1 MPRITL
7 PDGSERSYEATTSA
21 AEVAADIGPGLAKAA
36 LGAKIDD
43 VLVDLNHPI
52 DRDCNLAI
60 VTANPCDAAAVLH
73 DETPMPGPPNN
84 MPGHAWYLHAM
95 RGQSNAKPGHAW

>member
-36 LGAKIDD
+36 LAYLDT
-43 VLVDLNHPI
+43 
-52 DRDCNLAI
+52 LALRS
-60 VTANPCDAAAVLH
+60 AHRPC
-73 DETPMPGPPNN
+73 
-84 MPGHAWYLHAM
+84 
-95 RGQSNAKPGHAW
+95 S